1 MSRRIRVLQVVQSL
15 DFGGLER
22 VVINIVGNLDPSRF
36 QCDVLCLRDSGRFAV
51 ELQAAGHMVCNFGI
65 GRGKAFAVPR
75 KLASFIRDG
84 GYDVVQT
91 HDTTPL
97 LYTSLAKLYYRNF
110 RHVYI
115 EHSGIYSCQPRHRF
129 MTWLALFST
138 DHAVMVS
145 NNLLSYYKSHFPLSR
160 PEMSVIYNGLNF
172 TVAPDDSRVSV
183 CREWGIPVDTV
194 IVGTAVRFYPQKG
207 VRYLIEAIPTVL
219 KVHPRTHFLLV
230 GDGVERQM
238 LEQMVEIAGIKK
250 HVTFTGFRRDIARL
264 VGAMDIYVL
273 PSLWEGLP
281 LALIEALM
289 AKKAVIATSVGGN
302 EELIEDGCTGFIVP
316 PQKCDV
322 LAERLI
328 VLIGSKKM
336 RNKFAENGYRYVT
349 ENFTLTKMVGAY
361 EQLYSRLSKIDSRA
375 Q

>member
-1 MSRRIRVLQVVQSL
+1 MSRRIRILQIVQSL

-36 QCDVLCLRDSGRFAV
+36 QCDVLCLRNSGRFAE
-51 ELQAAGHMVCNFGI
+51 ELQSAGHVVCNFGI

-97 LYTSLAKLYYRNF
+97 LYTALAKLYYRYF
-110 RHVYI
+110 RHVYT

-160 PEMSVIYNGLNF
+160 PEMSVIYNGLDF
-172 TVAPDDSRVSV
+172 PVAPDDARASV
-183 CREWGIPVDTV
+183 CSEWGIPADTV

-207 VRYLIEAIPTVL
+207 IRYLVEAIPTVL

-238 LEQMVEIAGIKK
+238 LEQMVEIAGIKE

-264 VGAMDIYVL
+264 IGAMDIYVL

-289 AKKAVIATSVGGN
+289 AGKAVIATSAGGN
-302 EELIEDGCTGFIVP
+302 PEVIVDGETGFIVSP
-316 PQKCDV
+316 AQSEH

-328 VLIGSKKM
+328 ALVGSEET
-336 RNKFAENGYRYVT
+336 RNDLAERGQLFVRKQFALQR
-349 ENFTLTKMVGAY
+349 MIDAY
-361 EQLYSRLSKIDSRA
+361 EKLYRSFSSL
-375 Q
+375 